1 MQIFIFYFYL
11 FIWWDMQIELVK
23 YEYKQNYPSI
33 SNRGVWSKIALT
45 DFLFQVAMQ
54 HGYWDSF

>member
-1 MQIFIFYFYL
+1 
-11 FIWWDMQIELVK
+11 MQIELVK

-54 HGYWDSF
+54 HGNWDSF